1 MLKRRDSWNFL
12 LHQLS
17 PNFLQEKHLLV
28 TPLLSLK
35 PLYTQRWILLPR
47 EKFIP
52 YLVSTP
58 LPSHLFLARPQRIF
72 KARSGL
78 DTPANQF
85 QFPLGDQEKA
95 LPYVYFGNVAAT
107 TSLYQL
113 WRLCPDTL
121 CIWLAAMY
129 CSRLCYQNWGQARKF
144 NPISL
149 PSPKIPTVANCW
161 LHWHLLLVRQEIE
174 RDLNS

>member
-1 MLKRRDSWNFL
+1 M
-12 LHQLS
+12 
-17 PNFLQEKHLLV
+17 
-28 TPLLSLK
+28 LLSS
-35 PLYTQRWILLPR
+35 PLFSCPVTLLPSPSLFSTDTLAALFR
-47 EKFIP
+47 IILPPKPALPICGQKKLNTEAIGNHGNLATSVNLNTPCYQGATFSPSISRVP

-113 WRLCPDTL
+113 
-121 CIWLAAMY
+121 
-129 CSRLCYQNWGQARKF
+129 
-144 NPISL
+144 
-149 PSPKIPTVANCW
+149 
-161 LHWHLLLVRQEIE
+161 
-174 RDLNS
+174 